1 MPLNID
7 WQQILL
13 HLLNFAILYFG
24 LFFLLYKPVRDFMDK
39 RRQQYSQMDETARQ
53 NLEESEKMKAEYA
66 EKLKNADEEIEQK
79 KRESENAINELKRK
93 QEQDARKKAEN
104 ILEEARRRADVEY
117 DNIIASARKDV
128 EKLAEL
134 AAEKVVKHDVGTSFD
149 EFLDDVERS
158 LKDGTNNS

>member
-24 LFFLLYKPVRDFMDK
+24 LFFLLYKPVRNFMDK
-39 RRQQYSQMDETARQ
+39 RRQLYSEMDENARK
-53 NLEESEKMKAEYA
+53 NLEESEKMKEEYA
-66 EKLKNADEEIEQK
+66 EKLKNSDEEIEK
-79 KRESENAINELKRK
+79 KKSEAENSINELMRKR
-93 QEQDARKKAEN
+93 EQDAKKKADN

-117 DNIIASARKDV
+117 DNIIANARKDV